1 MLDDQS
7 PIDKELK
14 YAILTFEKMTE
25 ETKKCSYKKRWAMD
39 IKIGKMSLKELG
51 LLVYSKKYIRRKNI

>member
-25 ETKKCSYKKRWAMD
+25 EQKCSYRKDGRW
-39 IKIGKMSLKELG
+39 I
-51 LLVYSKKYIRRKNI
+51 